1 MSDAPRT
8 LDEQQVAEAVRD
20 LPGWSGDVHLL
31 QRTLALDPA
40 KVDGVMD
47 EVHDIEAGMNHHA
60 QIESVLSDDAETLL
74 TLKVWTHTVGGVTE
88 LDLDLARRINAVLD
102 GESSG

>member
-8 LDEQQVAEAVRD
+8 LDEQQVAEAVRE
-20 LPGWSGDVHLL
+20 LPDWSGDVHLL
-31 QRTLALDPA
+31 RRTVALDPA
-40 KVDGVMD
+40 KVDEVMD
-47 EVHDIEAGMNHHA
+47 EVHDIEADLNHHA

-88 LDLDLARRINAVLD
+88 LDLELARRIDAVL
-102 GESSG
+102 GGVSGG